1 MKKIYRLKKNHE
13 IASIVLKRQRIYSEH
28 YVVYFLYNKE
38 RLNNLTINKDIN
50 KSEKLVTTT
59 KIAISVSK
67 KYGKAF
73 ERNKAKRIVR
83 EIVRPNLSLL
93 NNKKIVIVVKQNAKG
108 VPFVE
113 LKKELENTILKLNK
127 KGEYYEQKNR

>member
-13 IASIVLKRQRIYSEH
+13 IASIVLKRQRVFSEH
-28 YVVYFLYNKE
+28 YVIYFLYNKE
-38 RLNNLTINKDIN
+38 RLDNITINKDIN
-50 KSEKLVTTT
+50 T
-59 KIAISVSK
+59 KVAISVSK

-93 NNKKIVIVVKQNAKG
+93 NNKKIVIVIKQNAKG
-108 VPFVE
+108 IPFVE
-113 LKKELENTILKLNK
+113 LKQELENMIKKLNK
-127 KGEYYEQKNR
+127 KGENYEQKIR

>member
-13 IASIVLKRQRIYSEH
+13 IASIVLKRQRVFSEH
-28 YVVYFLYNKE
+28 YVIYFLYNKE
-38 RLNNLTINKDIN
+38 RLDSITINKDIN
-50 KSEKLVTTT
+50 T
-59 KIAISVSK
+59 KVAISVSK

-93 NNKKIVIVVKQNAKG
+93 NNKKIVIVIKQNAKG
-108 VPFVE
+108 IPFVE
-113 LKKELENTILKLNK
+113 LKQELENMIKKLNK
-127 KGEYYEQKNR
+127 KGENYEQKIR

>member
-13 IASIVLKRQRIYSEH
+13 IASIVLKRQRVFSEH
-28 YVVYFLYNKE
+28 YVIYFLYNKE
-38 RLNNLTINKDIN
+38 RLDSITINKDIN
-50 KSEKLVTTT
+50 T
-59 KIAISVSK
+59 KVAISVSK

-93 NNKKIVIVVKQNAKG
+93 NNKKIVIVIKQNAKG
-108 VPFVE
+108 IPFVE
-113 LKKELENTILKLNK
+113 LKQELESMIKKLNK
-127 KGEYYEQKNR
+127 KGENYEQKIR

>member
-13 IASIVLKRQRIYSEH
+13 IASIVLKRQRIFSEH

-38 RLNNLTINKDIN
+38 RLKNITINKDIN
-50 KSEKLVTTT
+50 T
-59 KIAISVSK
+59 KVAISVSK

-73 ERNKAKRIVR
+73 ERNKAKRVVR

-108 VPFVE
+108 TPFVE
-113 LKKELENTILKLNK
+113 LKKELELTILKLNK
-127 KGEYYEQKNR
+127 KGENNEQKTR

>member
-13 IASIVLKRQRIYSEH
+13 IASIVLKRQRIFSEY

-38 RLNNLTINKDIN
+38 RLNNITINKDIN
-50 KSEKLVTTT
+50 A

-73 ERNKAKRIVR
+73 ERNKAKRVVR

-108 VPFVE
+108 IPFAE
-113 LKKELENTILKLNK
+113 LKKELESTILKLNK
-127 KGEYYEQKNR
+127 KGENNEQKNR

>member
-13 IASIVLKRQRIYSEH
+13 IASIVLKRQRIFSEH

-38 RLNNLTINKDIN
+38 RLNNITINNDIN
-50 KSEKLVTTT
+50 T
-59 KIAISVSK
+59 KVAISVSK

-73 ERNKAKRIVR
+73 ERNKAKRVVR

-93 NNKKIVIVVKQNAKG
+93 NNKKIVIVVKQSAKG
-108 VPFVE
+108 TPFAE
-113 LKKELENTILKLNK
+113 LKKELEFIILKLNK
-127 KGEYYEQKNR
+127 KGENHEQKNR